1 MRKLHSLALGSA
13 VALGLIG
20 AAHAADSAVTG
31 TWKLTVG
38 SAEASC
44 TLNFADDG
52 NVTNNG
58 DCGNGGDT
66 VGHWKAVG
74 TRLQLLSNNNT
85 LVAYLSPKG
94 DAYQGKRVADGR
106 VVALAR

>member
-1 MRKLHSLALGSA
+1 MHKLHSLALGGI

-20 AAHAADSAVTG
+20 AAHAADTAVTG
-31 TWKLTVG
+31 AWKLTVG
-38 SAEASC
+38 SAVTPC
-44 TLNFADDG
+44 TLNLADDG
-52 NVTNNG
+52 NVTNSG
-58 DCGNGGDT
+58 DCSNGGDA